1 MVSNLESS
9 SPHFWSDKRV
19 IVTGGAG
26 FLGSF
31 VVEKLIARGAADILV
46 PRIEFYDLTDRDD
59 ICRLLDDAMMPP
71 AQRPAHLNITGFKPS
86 DLAAFQ
92 PANLIIIHLA
102 AHVGGI
108 GANREHPAEFFYDN
122 LMMGVELMHQAWKR
136 GVGKFVAIG
145 TVCAYPKFT
154 PVPFKEDDIWN
165 GYPEETNA
173 PYGLAK
179 KMLLVQ
185 AQAYR
190 QQYGFNAIYLLP
202 VNLYGPR
209 DNFDL
214 NSSHVIPALIRKC
227 LEAQQRGDKEIVAWG
242 DGSPTREF
250 LYVEDAAEGILTAT
264 EKYNG
269 PEPVNLGSGY
279 EISIKDLTEMI
290 IRLTGFQG
298 KLTWD
303 TTKPNGQPRRG
314 LDVSRAYT
322 YFGWKAQMPFEEGLR
337 RTIEW
342 YKENMSK
349 S

>member
-1 MVSNLESS
+1 METES
-9 SPHFWSDKRV
+9 FWKDRRV
-19 IVTGGAG
+19 CVTGGAG

-31 VVEKLIARGAADILV
+31 VQQKLRERGVGEIFVPTIEKYNLVEREDIL
-46 PRIEFYDLTDRDD
+46 
-59 ICRLLDDAMMPP
+59 RLLDDA
-71 AQRPAHLNITGFKPS
+71 
-86 DLAAFQ
+86 Q
-92 PANLIIIHLA
+92 PDVIIHLA

-122 LMMGVELMHQAWKR
+122 LMMGVQLMHESYR
-136 GVGKFVAIG
+136 HGVEKFVAIG

-154 PVPFKEDDIWN
+154 PVPFKEDDLWI

-190 QQYGFNAIYLLP
+190 QQYGYNAIFLLP

-214 NSSHVIPALIRKC
+214 NSSHVIPAMIRKMI
-227 LEAQQRGDKEIVAWG
+227 EAQQAGQKEVVLWG

-250 LYVEDAAEGILTAT
+250 IYAEDAAEGIVLAT
-264 EKYNG
+264 ERYNG
-269 PEPVNLGSGY
+269 PDAVNIGSGH
-279 EISIKDLTEMI
+279 EIAIRDLAELI
-290 IRLTGFQG
+290 ARLTGFDG
-298 KLTWD
+298 KLVWD

-314 LDVSRAYT
+314 LDTTRAEQ
-322 YFGWKAQMPFEEGLR
+322 YFGFKARTSFEEGLR
-337 RTIEW
+337 RTIDW
-342 YKENMSK
+342 YRKAHTAQTR
-349 S
+349 

>member
-1 MVSNLESS
+1 MTEN
-9 SPHFWSDKRV
+9 FWQAKRV
-19 IVTGGAG
+19 VVTGGAG

-31 VVEKLIARGAADILV
+31 VTEKLRQRGATDIFI
-46 PRIEFYDLTDRDD
+46 PRIEDYNLVDREAVRRLYDD
-59 ICRLLDDAMMPP
+59 LLAGIDPKNMVV
-71 AQRPAHLNITGFKPS
+71 
-86 DLAAFQ
+86 
-92 PANLIIIHLA
+92 IHLA

-122 LMMGVELMHQAWKR
+122 LMMGVELMHQAWQR
-136 GVGKFVAIG
+136 GVGKFTAIG

-154 PVPFKEDDIWN
+154 PVPFREEDLWI

-214 NSSHVIPALIRKC
+214 TSSHVIPALIRKSI
-227 LEAQQRGDKEIVAWG
+227 EAQERGEKELVVWG

-250 LYVEDAAEGILTAT
+250 LYVEDAAEAILAAT
-264 EKYNG
+264 EKYDSA
-269 PEPVNLGSGY
+269 EPVNLGSGH
-279 EISIKDLTEMI
+279 EISIKDLAEMI
-290 IRLTGFQG
+290 TGLTGFEG

-303 TTKPNGQPRRG
+303 ASKPNGQPRRG
-314 LDVSRAYT
+314 LDVTRARD
-322 YFGWKAQMPFEEGLR
+322 YFGWQAQVGFEEGLR
-337 RTIEW
+337 RTIAW
-342 YKENMSK
+342 YRQNRKN
-349 S
+349 

>member
-1 MVSNLESS
+1 MAEN
-9 SPHFWSDKRV
+9 FWKDKRV

-31 VVEKLIARGAADILV
+31 VIQKLVERGVTDILV
-46 PRIEFYDLTDRDD
+46 PRIEYYDLKNRDS
-59 ICRLLDDAMMPP
+59 IEQLLDDGLQP
-71 AQRPAHLNITGFKPS
+71 ADKLPAHLRPDGINLPPSTFNFKPE
-86 DLAAFQ
+86 
-92 PANLIIIHLA
+92 NLVIIHLA
-102 AHVGGI
+102 ANVGGI

-122 LMMGVELMHQAWKR
+122 LVMGVELMHQAWQR

-154 PVPFKEDDIWN
+154 PVPFKEDDLWT

-179 KMLLVQ
+179 KMMLVQ

-209 DNFDL
+209 DNFNL
-214 NSSHVIPALIRKC
+214 QTSHVIPALIRKAI
-227 LEAQQRGDKEIVAWG
+227 EAQDRGDKELVAWG

-250 LYVEDAAEGILTAT
+250 LYVEDAADGIVTAA

-290 IRLTGFQG
+290 IRLTGFEG
-298 KLTWD
+298 KLVWD
-303 TTKPNGQPRRG
+303 TEKPNGQPRRG
-314 LDVSRAYT
+314 LDVSRAKE
-322 YFGWKAQMPFEEGLR
+322 YFGWQAQVPFEEGMR

-342 YKENMSK
+342 YKENHANIK
-349 S
+349 

>member
-1 MVSNLESS
+1 MTEN
-9 SPHFWSDKRV
+9 FWQAKRV
-19 IVTGGAG
+19 VVTGGAG

-31 VVEKLIARGAADILV
+31 VTEKLRQRGATDIFI
-46 PRIEFYDLTDRDD
+46 PHIEDYDLVDRDAVR
-59 ICRLLDDAMMPP
+59 RLYDD
-71 AQRPAHLNITGFKPS
+71 L
-86 DLAAFQ
+86 LAGID
-92 PANLIIIHLA
+92 PKNMVVIHLA

-122 LMMGVELMHQAWKR
+122 LMMGVELMHQAWQR
-136 GVGKFVAIG
+136 GVGKFTAIG

-154 PVPFKEDDIWN
+154 PVPFKEEDLWI

-202 VNLYGPR
+202 VNLFGPR

-214 NSSHVIPALIRKC
+214 ASSHVIPALIRKSI
-227 LEAQQRGDKEIVAWG
+227 EAQERGEKELVVWG

-250 LYVEDAAEGILTAT
+250 LYVEDAAEAILAAT
-264 EKYNG
+264 EKYDG
-269 PEPVNLGSGY
+269 AEPVNLGSGH
-279 EISIKDLTEMI
+279 EISIKDLAEMI
-290 IRLTGFQG
+290 TGLTGFEG

-303 TTKPNGQPRRG
+303 ASKPNGQPRRG
-314 LDVSRAYT
+314 LDVTRARE
-322 YFGWKAQMPFEEGLR
+322 YFGWQAQVGFEEGLR
-337 RTIEW
+337 RTIAW
-342 YKENMSK
+342 YRQNRKN
-349 S
+349 

>member
-1 MVSNLESS
+1 MTDN
-9 SPHFWSDKRV
+9 FWKDKRV

-31 VVEKLIARGAADILV
+31 LLKKLTLHGAADILV
-46 PRIEFYDLTDRDD
+46 PCIEHYDLTDRDS
-59 ICRLLDDAMMPP
+59 IARLMDDAMLPLERRPGHLVP
-71 AQRPAHLNITGFKPS
+71 AGLVPVALTGFKPA
-86 DLAAFQ
+86 DLV
-92 PANLIIIHLA
+92 IIHLA

-122 LMMGVELMHQAWKR
+122 LMMGAQLMHQAWQR

-154 PVPFKEDDIWN
+154 PVPFKENDLWN

-190 QQYGFNAIYLLP
+190 QQYGFNSIFLLP
-202 VNLYGPR
+202 VNLYGPG
-209 DNFDL
+209 DNF
-214 NSSHVIPALIRKC
+214 NPASSHVIPALIRKC
-227 LEAQQRGDKEIVAWG
+227 MDGQERGEKEIVVWG

-250 LYVEDAAEGILTAT
+250 IYVEDAAEGIRLAA

-269 PEPVNLGSGY
+269 SEPVNLGSGN
-279 EISIKDLTEMI
+279 EISIKELAEKI
-290 IRLTGFQG
+290 ALLTGFTG
-298 KLTWD
+298 KLVWD
-303 TTKPNGQPRRG
+303 TSKPNGQPRRG
-314 LDVSRAYT
+314 LDVSRAEQS
-322 YFGWKAQMPFEEGLR
+322 FGFRAGMGFEEGLR
-337 RTIEW
+337 RTVEW
-342 YKENMSK
+342 YRQNRK
-349 S
+349 

>member
-1 MVSNLESS
+1 MVEK
-9 SPHFWSDKRV
+9 FWNNKRV
-19 IVTGGAG
+19 ILTGGAG

-31 VVEKLIARGAADILV
+31 VTEKLRQHGAKDIFI
-46 PRIEFYDLTDRDD
+46 PRIEEYNLVDPDD
-59 ICRLLDDAMMPP
+59 IRRMYDDALKGVDPKAMVV
-71 AQRPAHLNITGFKPS
+71 
-86 DLAAFQ
+86 
-92 PANLIIIHLA
+92 IHLA

-108 GANREHPAEFFYDN
+108 GVNRDHPAEFFYDN
-122 LMMGVELMHQAWKR
+122 LMMGVQLMHHAYKG

-154 PVPFKEDDIWN
+154 PVPFREEDLWI

-190 QQYGFNAIYLLP
+190 QQYGFNAIFLLP

-209 DNFDL
+209 DNFDFK
-214 NSSHVIPALIRKC
+214 SSHVIPALIRKAI
-227 LEAQQRGDKEIVAWG
+227 EAKDRGEKELQVWG

-250 LYVEDAAEGILTAT
+250 LYVEDAADGIVTAA

-269 PEPVNLGSGY
+269 AEPVNLGSGF
-279 EISIKDLTEMI
+279 EISIKDLAEMI
-290 IRLTGFQG
+290 VHLTNFEG
-298 KLTWD
+298 KLVWQTD
-303 TTKPNGQPRRG
+303 KPNGQPRRG
-314 LDVSRAYT
+314 LDVSRAKN
-322 YFGWKAQMPFEEGLR
+322 YFGWSAQVPFEEGMR

-342 YKENMSK
+342 FKENRSK
-349 S
+349 IK

>member
-1 MVSNLESS
+1 MTEN
-9 SPHFWSDKRV
+9 FWKDKKV
-19 IVTGGAG
+19 VVTGGAG

-31 VVEKLIARGAADILV
+31 VIAKLKERGATDIYI
-46 PRIEFYDLTDRDD
+46 PTIEEYDLTDRNS
-59 ICRLLDDAMMPP
+59 IQRLFDVTLANKFDASKMVV
-71 AQRPAHLNITGFKPS
+71 
-86 DLAAFQ
+86 
-92 PANLIIIHLA
+92 IHLA

-122 LMMGVELMHQAWKR
+122 LIMGVELMHQAWQR

-154 PVPFKEDDIWN
+154 PVPFKEDDLWL

-179 KMLLVQ
+179 KMMLVQ

-190 QQYGFNAIYLLP
+190 QQYGFNAIFLLP

-209 DNFDL
+209 DNF
-214 NSSHVIPALIRKC
+214 NPASSHVIPALIRKAI
-227 LEAQQRGDKEIVAWG
+227 EAQEKGEKEMVVWG

-250 LYVEDAAEGILTAT
+250 LYVEDAADGIVTAA

-269 PEPVNLGSGY
+269 AEPVNLGSGY
-279 EISIKDLTEMI
+279 EISIKDLAEMVC
-290 IRLTGFQG
+290 RLSGFQG
-298 KLTWD
+298 KLIWD

-314 LDVSRAYT
+314 LDVSRAKAT
-322 YFGWKAQMPFEEGLR
+322 FGWSAQVPFDEGMR
-337 RTIEW
+337 RTIDW
-342 YKENMSK
+342 FKQNRGK
-349 S
+349 IR